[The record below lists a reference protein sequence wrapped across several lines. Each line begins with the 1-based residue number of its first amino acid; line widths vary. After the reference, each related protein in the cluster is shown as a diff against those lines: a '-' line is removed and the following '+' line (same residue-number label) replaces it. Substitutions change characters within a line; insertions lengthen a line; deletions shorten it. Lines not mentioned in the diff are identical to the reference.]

1 VTRAQR
7 DIETR
12 ADLRAFMDE
21 FYARLL
27 ADPRISALFVT
38 LDLDVH
44 LPILVDF
51 WAMML
56 LGEGS
61 YRRNAFEKHVP
72 LAIEEHHFGVWLG
85 HFDATLDE
93 LFTGER
99 SELAKS
105 RARSIAA
112 MFRSKL
118 SSMGRLS
125 ASPRENAP

>member
-1 VTRAQR
+1 MTRAAR

-12 ADLRAFMDE
+12 ADLRAFMDA

-27 ADPRISALFVT
+27 ADERIAPLFVT

-51 WAMML
+51 WAMIVL
-56 LGEGS
+56 HESS
-61 YRRNAFEKHVP
+61 YRRNTFEKHVP
-72 LAIEEHHFGVWLG
+72 LRIETAHFGIWLG
-85 HFDATLDE
+85 HFEAALDE
-93 LFTGER
+93 LFAGER
-99 SELAKS
+99 CDLAKA

-118 SSMGRLS
+118 VAMGRLP
-125 ASPRENAP
+125 AGPE